1 MTNLAFL
8 LPLLALGG
16 QAAAA
21 VAGPRSVV
29 ETLHLDNGLNKGEW
43 GPIAICSPNAY
54 VFAFEIKYSGLGYV
68 DDTSVN
74 AIKLYCQTSEGSL
87 TDLIT
92 SSEGTYGQWRG
103 MRPCGA
109 GEFLTGVRGNVVPD
123 MGPLGDDLGVDN
135 LQMRCSGG
143 EVLDGLHGTPQK
155 VGQSSVVAR
164 EITEVG
170 GREMEAVHLKIPR
183 AGEQT
188 AHARDYGDWGTW
200 QACSVGNKI
209 CGLQVRLQ
217 NNHPLED
224 DAGVT
229 DVNMFCCS

>member
-1 MTNLAFL
+1 MLRCYCVLWWCVVMPNDRST
-8 LPLLALGG
+8 
-16 QAAAA
+16 AA
-21 VAGPRSVV
+21 VVLRRRWSV
-29 ETLHLDNGLNKGEW
+29 
-43 GPIAICSPNAY
+43 
-54 VFAFEIKYSGLGYV
+54 YSGLGYV

-74 AIKLYCQTSEGSL
+74 AIRLYCQTSEGSL

-92 SSEGTYGQWRG
+92 SSEGTYGQWKG

-109 GEFLTGVRGNVVPD
+109 GEFMTGVRGNVVPD

-135 LQMRCSGG
+135 LQMSCSGG
-143 EVLDGLHGTPQK
+143 EVLDGLYGTPHK

-188 AHARDYGDWGTW
+188 GVEIVSRESRKRDSG
-200 QACSVGNKI
+200 
-209 CGLQVRLQ
+209 
-217 NNHPLED
+217 
-224 DAGVT
+224 
-229 DVNMFCCS
+229 